1 MKTISCEPNWQGMFK
16 FAIAIAGTEIPKDKV
31 ELYEAKALL
40 VSARDHVAEMLQAG
54 KDLHAA
60 NKTQSYCPECFDLA
74 LSIIRQDVPK
84 DRGQETVA
92 IMLDYGKRLHA
103 ARDKKGGK

>member
-1 MKTISCEPNWQGMFK
+1 MFK
-16 FAIAIAGTEIPKDKV
+16 FAIAIAGTEIPKGPNRRT
-31 ELYEAKALL
+31 AI
-40 VSARDHVAEMLQAG
+40 EMLQAG
-54 KDLHAA
+54 KDLHAG

-74 LSIIRQDVPK
+74 LSVIRQEIPK